1 MNEEMKKH
9 RCYFWV
15 KWPGTELFLSQ
26 RHKQYRV
33 KEWFWISSTEMRMLH
48 FLISV
53 WYWSMRFKKGYWFTQ
68 LENVRKTKSNEVK
81 EWDWLEV
88 EGGKLAT
95 ILTYGSASR
104 LPVGRIV
111 INHIPSIQSFQL
123 QAVANICKMYGKNMK
138 INK

>member
-1 MNEEMKKH
+1 
-9 RCYFWV
+9 
-15 KWPGTELFLSQ
+15 
-26 RHKQYRV
+26 
-33 KEWFWISSTEMRMLH
+33 
-48 FLISV
+48 
-53 WYWSMRFKKGYWFTQ
+53 MRFKKGYWFTQ

-104 LPVGRIV
+104 LSVGRIV

-123 QAVANICKMYGKNMK
+123 QAVENIRKMYGKNMK